1 MGNFVYGAILEQ
13 YHLEELKS
21 NLKYSFTTDTRYYK
35 IFKVCLLQE
44 ILLNFEI
51 I

>member
-21 NLKYSFTTDTRYYK
+21 NLKYYDTRYYK

>member
-21 NLKYSFTTDTRYYK
+21 NLKYSFTMIQDTTKSSKFACYERYY
-35 IFKVCLLQE
+35 
-44 ILLNFEI
+44 
-51 I
+51 